1 VDEENR
7 TALYLACLECNV
19 EVVQFLLER
28 GANATIARRV
38 DSRHEETPLGC
49 AVRWGYTRL
58 VSGGGGGVSPT
69 CYTTGTCAEY

>member
-1 VDEENR
+1 MDEESR
-7 TALYLACLECNV
+7 TALYLASSECNL
-19 EVVQFLLER
+19 EVVGFLLER

-58 VSGGGGGVSPT
+58 VGEKEWV
-69 CYTTGTCAEY
+69 E

>member
-1 VDEENR
+1 MDEENR

-58 VSGGGGGVSPT
+58 VSGGRGVV
-69 CYTTGTCAEY
+69 